1 MVLIKIISFII
12 YLSTALIADIEVVN
26 NSGLNKSS
34 YIKTLKGEKKIF
46 ASTRDF
52 GSSISSRLYENAERK
67 KLVLYISGKR
77 IKVSAGTSFLIIDD
91 NPYQMIDAVQEYNGD
106 LYVPAESFFDIL
118 RKVAIPGLRYNK
130 RKEVLEFDVVR
141 YNVRSLD
148 IEEKFNGTIIRINTQ
163 ESFSDRDISSFI
175 NKHGWFYLTIV
186 GGIVDTSTL
195 NKSITRGIIRKVESD
210 QINETAQIA
219 LKLRKGV
226 ISHEWYQSHDPN
238 EIVITLRTAL
248 ADDSKRLKNA
258 KDRWLLDTIVLDAGH
273 GGKDPG
279 AIGKYGT
286 KEKDVVLDITK
297 RVGRMLEKKTGI
309 KVVYTRTE
317 DIFIPLWKRTQI
329 ANESGGKIFMSIHVN
344 ASTNRRIKG
353 FETFLHS
360 WDKTGTA
367 IDVAARENAVIKF
380 EEKKVNY
387 EKLSMER
394 KITATMASSMFLK
407 ESEGLAAMIQEELGK
422 TLTVPNRGVKQAGF
436 YVLSGASMPC
446 VLFEGGFISN
456 PSEEKNLKSPSYRK
470 KIAEGI
476 FKAIVKFKF
485 SREKIL
491 AQE

>member
-1 MVLIKIISFII
+1 M
-12 YLSTALIADIEVVN
+12 
-26 NSGLNKSS
+26 
-34 YIKTLKGEKKIF
+34 
-46 ASTRDF
+46 
-52 GSSISSRLYENAERK
+52 
-67 KLVLYISGKR
+67 
-77 IKVSAGTSFLIIDD
+77 
-91 NPYQMIDAVQEYNGD
+91 
-106 LYVPAESFFDIL
+106 
-118 RKVAIPGLRYNK
+118 
-130 RKEVLEFDVVR
+130 
-141 YNVRSLD
+141 
-148 IEEKFNGTIIRINTQ
+148 
-163 ESFSDRDISSFI
+163 
-175 NKHGWFYLTIV
+175 
-186 GGIVDTSTL
+186 
-195 NKSITRGIIRKVESD
+195 
-210 QINETAQIA
+210 
-219 LKLRKGV
+219 
-226 ISHEWYQSHDPN
+226 
-238 EIVITLRTAL
+238 ITLRTAL
-248 ADDSKRLKNA
+248 ADDTKRLKNV
-258 KDRWLLDTIVLDAGH
+258 KERWLLDTIVLDAGH

-317 DIFIPLWKRTQI
+317 DIFIPLWKRTEI

-407 ESEGLAAMIQEELGK
+407 ESESLAAMIQEELGK

-476 FKAIVKFKF
+476 FKAILKFKS